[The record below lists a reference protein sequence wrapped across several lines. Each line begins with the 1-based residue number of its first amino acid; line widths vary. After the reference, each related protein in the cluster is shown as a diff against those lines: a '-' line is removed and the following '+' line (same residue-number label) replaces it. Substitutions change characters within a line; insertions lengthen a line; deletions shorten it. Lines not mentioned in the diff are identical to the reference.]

1 MPELPEV
8 ETTLRGISPLL
19 SNALINQLTVR
30 QPSLRWPVTSGL
42 AEIVKGQKLHSLH
55 RRAKYI
61 IMQLDHGSMLIHL
74 GMSGS
79 LRLVAAGS
87 EWRKHDH
94 IEMQMSNGSVLRYH
108 DPRRFGCWLWS
119 DSEHNQLAKLGPEPL
134 SSAFDGDRLYRL
146 SRSRKMAVKPF
157 IMDNNTVV
165 GVGNIYASE
174 ALFRSGIRPDRA
186 AGKISKQRY
195 DLLSQHIR
203 DVLEAAIEQ
212 GGTTLRDFVNGNGEP
227 GYFQQTLSVY
237 GRGGL
242 PCTRCGGTL
251 KETKLGQRS
260 SVFCARCQR

>member
-8 ETTLRGISPLL
+8 ETTLRGIEPWI
-19 SNALINQLTVR
+19 ADQIITQLNVR
-30 QPSLRWPVTSGL
+30 QGSLRWPVTPGL
-42 AEIVKGQKLHSLH
+42 AKIAQGQKVCALR
-55 RRAKYI
+55 RRAKYL
-61 IMQLDHGSMLIHL
+61 IMQLERGSMLIHL

-79 LRLVAAGS
+79 LRLVEPET

-119 DSEHNQLAKLGPEPL
+119 EAEHSQLARLGPEPL
-134 SSAFDGDRLYRL
+134 SADFDGHRLYQL
-146 SRSRKMAVKPF
+146 SRKRKMAVKPF

-186 AGKISKQRY
+186 AHRISRQRY
-195 DLLSQHIR
+195 LVLADHIK
-203 DVLEAAIEQ
+203 DVLAAAIKQ

-237 GRGGL
+237 GRGGQE
-242 PCTRCGGTL
+242 CDVCQTAL
-251 KETKLGQRS
+251 KEIRLGQRS
-260 SVFCARCQR
+260 SVYCPSCQR

>member
-8 ETTLRGISPLL
+8 ETTLRGISPSLT
-19 SNALINQLTVR
+19 NALISQFSVR
-30 QPSLRWPVTSGL
+30 QPSLRWPVTPRL
-42 AEIVKGQKLHSLH
+42 TDIVKGQKLHSLY

-61 IMQLDHGSMLIHL
+61 IMQLDHGSMLVHL

-79 LRLVAAGS
+79 LRIVVAGS
-87 EWRKHDH
+87 DWRKHDH
-94 IEMQMSNGSVLRYH
+94 IEMQMDNGAVLRYH

-119 DSEHNQLAKLGPEPL
+119 ESEHSQLAKLGPEPL